1 MGGCVVLQPDVHDAQ
16 HLWHPGRRALPFDWR
31 ADHPDRRSRA
41 EASRQMTSATDTLAK
56 LFETEAVSFVDLTH
70 PMKPGM
76 PVWPT
81 HPHYCQEMV
90 ESYDRGDVACNH
102 ALAMSEHTGTH
113 FDAPVHFIRG
123 GAAISGIPV
132 ERFFGRMV
140 TIDARGCRPRQAVE
154 PDAVFAFEAE
164 QGRVRQGDAV
174 FFHFGWDRF
183 WDDPATF
190 LADWPGLSRQASELL
205 VERGARIVGSD
216 CLSIDCFGS
225 EDFPAHNTLLSAGI
239 LIGENFARLGDL
251 PPWCFLISLPL
262 AIEGGTGSPLR

>member
-1 MGGCVVLQPDVHDAQ
+1 MK
-16 HLWHPGRRALPFDWR
+16 
-31 ADHPDRRSRA
+31 
-41 EASRQMTSATDTLAK
+41 SATDKLAD
-56 LFETEAVSFVDLTH
+56 LFETRAVSFVDLTH
-70 PMKPGM
+70 PMKQGM

-123 GAAISGIPV
+123 GAAISDIPV

-140 TIDARGCRPRQAVE
+140 TIDARACQPRQAVE
-154 PDAVFAFEAE
+154 PEHVFAFEK
-164 QGRVRQGDAV
+164 QHGRIRQGDAV

-183 WDDPATF
+183 WDDPAQHAAF
-190 LADWPGLSRQASELL
+190 LADWPGLSRQTCELL
-205 VERGARIVGSD
+205 VERGARIAGSD
-216 CLSIDCFGS
+216 CLSIDCFGA
-225 EDFPAHNTLLSAGI
+225 EDFPAHNTLLSANI

-251 PPWCFLISLPL
+251 PPLCFLITLPL
-262 AIEGGTGSPLR
+262 PIEGGTGSPLRAVAVI